1 MGGLAFR
8 NLTRQFRRY
17 GVLMATLVFGFAVVM
32 LVLGLTSGMTR
43 SLERKAA
50 RYFAGDLSIT
60 GYSKAAYES
69 IDDQKEVLAAIA
81 RSGIPTLGV
90 ARRTNYN
97 SLDATLFFN
106 GSSVRQRRLV
116 GVDWTLEAPNFA
128 DMDFV
133 SGGLQGMAGSEGILV
148 STQVASKTGVRAGD
162 QILLLMSTRGGAQ
175 NTANLVVKGVY
186 RESSFFGS
194 TAYLDIET
202 LNRLYGQ
209 APGSATDMGVMLAPG
224 ISPTW
229 ADERL
234 RAALVAK
241 KLQVFGPIDT
251 REAQI
256 QAFTESWE
264 GRKYAVMTLR
274 AHLSVIADVLDAVNV
289 VTAFV
294 LVFFLVIIVVGV
306 SNTYRMIVRERV
318 TEIGTLRALGMQA
331 GAVRSLF
338 LREAVLLAVGGI
350 GGGLLVGLLFLWGAT
365 AIDLSGYGA
374 LLMFLKQGRPDWY
387 LEPVWLLAS
396 FAVMFASCLLGVW
409 GPARSAAR
417 MRPVDALADKG

>member
-17 GVLMATLVFGFAVVM
+17 RVLMATLVFGFAVVL
-32 LVLGLTSGMTR
+32 LVLGLTSGMTH
-43 SLERKAA
+43 SLEHRAA

-60 GYSKAAYES
+60 GYSKASYES
-69 IDDQKEVLAAIA
+69 IEHQNEVVAAIVA
-81 RSGIPTLGV
+81 SGIPTVGT

-116 GVDWTLEAPNFA
+116 GVDWKLEAPNFA

-133 SGGLQGMAGSEGILV
+133 SGGLATMAGSDGILV

-162 QILLLMSTRGGAQ
+162 QILLLMNTRGGAQ

-194 TAYLDIET
+194 TAYLDLEA
-202 LNRLYGQ
+202 LNHLYGQ
-209 APGSATDMGVMLAPG
+209 SPGSATDMGVMLAPG
-224 ISPTW
+224 VVP
-229 ADERL
+229 ARAAERL
-234 RAALVAK
+234 RAALEAQ
-241 KLQVFGPIDT
+241 KLQVFAAINT
-251 REAQI
+251 REAQN
-256 QAFTESWE
+256 AARAESWN

-274 AHLSVIADVLDAVNV
+274 AHLSVIADVLDAVNE

-294 LVFFLVIIVVGV
+294 MAFFLVIIVVGV

-318 TEIGTLRALGMQA
+318 REIGTLRALGMQA

-338 LREAVLLAVGGI
+338 LWEAVLLAVAGI
-350 GGGLLVGLLFLWGAT
+350 GGGLLLGLVFLSGAT
-365 AIDLSGYGA
+365 LLDLSNYGP

-387 LEPVWLLAS
+387 LDPVWLVAS
-396 FAVMFASCLLGVW
+396 FAVMFASCVLGVL

-417 MRPVDALADKG
+417 MRPVDALNDLG

>member
-1 MGGLAFR
+1 
-8 NLTRQFRRY
+8 
-17 GVLMATLVFGFAVVM
+17 MATLIFGFAVVM

-43 SLERKAA
+43 NLEHKAA

-60 GYSKAAYES
+60 GYSKVRYDS
-69 IDDQKEVLAAIA
+69 IDHQTEVLAAIA
-81 RSGIPTLGV
+81 ASRIPTLGV
-90 ARRTNYN
+90 TRRTNYN
-97 SLDATLFFN
+97 SLDSTLFFN

-116 GVDWTLEAPNFA
+116 GVDWKLESPNFS

-133 SGGLQGMAGSEGILV
+133 SGGLEGLENSDGILV
-148 STQVASKTGVRAGD
+148 STQVANRTGVRTGD
-162 QILLLMSTRGGAQ
+162 QILLLLSTRGGAQ

-209 APGSATDMGVMLAPG
+209 KPGSATDMGVMLAPG
-224 ISPTW
+224 LLPAS
-229 ADERL
+229 AAERL
-234 RAALVAK
+234 RSALAEQS
-241 KLQVFGPIDT
+241 LQVFTAIDT
-251 REAQI
+251 REAQNT
-256 QAFTESWE
+256 AMAENWD

-274 AHLSVIADVLDAVNV
+274 AHLSVIADVLDAVNL

-318 TEIGTLRALGMQA
+318 REIGTLRAIGMQA
-331 GAVRSLF
+331 RAVRSLF
-338 LREAVLLAVGGI
+338 LWEAVLLALTGI
-350 GGGLLVGLLFLWGAT
+350 GGGLLLGLVFLFGAT
-365 AIDLSGYGA
+365 LLDLSNYGA

-387 LEPVWLLAS
+387 LDPVWMLVS
-396 FAVMFASCLLGVW
+396 VAVMFTSCFLGVW
-409 GPARSAAR
+409 RPASSAAR
-417 MRPVDALADKG
+417 MRPVDALNDNG